1 MWHRGCCLWPQLGV
15 TAILS
20 WFDLCG
26 DLNKSSVYDGHNNW
40 PLKLC
45 YQSVPAMVRDTAGS
59 VMTPLCCRDLY
70 AFDALISSQHQL
82 LPPSTFNLLHSLWP
96 VFSLP
101 FVVDFALWKNNESK
115 GREEI
120 VVMLPNTT
128 QKENCTEA
136 TKEEIHKLCA
146 GK

>member
-1 MWHRGCCLWPQLGV
+1 MLLMHL
-15 TAILS
+15 
-20 WFDLCG
+20 
-26 DLNKSSVYDGHNNW
+26 
-40 PLKLC
+40 
-45 YQSVPAMVRDTAGS
+45 YQANINPHPT
-59 VMTPLCCRDLY
+59 
-70 AFDALISSQHQL
+70 
-82 LPPSTFNLLHSLWP
+82 PPSTFNLLHSLWP

-101 FVVDFALWKNNESK
+101 FVVDFVLWKNNESK